1 MSSPQDLET
10 LIDTLNPICR
20 SALEEAASLCVSQT
34 HYNVELEHLLIK
46 LLEQGPG
53 TDVHRILKNF
63 DLEPT
68 TIIQEL
74 TEATEEFKRG
84 NSRTPS
90 MSPQIVSAFQ
100 EAWLRASTQYDQE
113 AVRSGLLLLALLDT
127 ESLLGVVTD
136 SAPSLLDIP
145 REHLDQVVGAVMEE
159 TDETDERTGEGEA
172 PVGGLSG
179 GASADMTPDTGGDEK
194 EALEQFTMDLTAQAR
209 AGEIDPIRGRE
220 DEIRQVADILMR
232 RRQNNPI
239 LTGKAG
245 VGKTAVVEGF
255 AQRVARGEVPPA
267 LENIAI
273 RQLDL
278 GLLQAGASMRGEFED
293 RLKSVI
299 DEVKASPHPV
309 ILFIDEVHTI
319 IGAGAQEG
327 GADAANLLKPA
338 LARGELRT
346 IAATTWA
353 EYKKYFEKDAA
364 LARRFQN
371 VQVKEPDQE
380 AAVDMLRGVA
390 QALQEHHDVRILDE
404 AIQNAVS
411 LSDRYITG
419 RNLPDKAITVLDT
432 ACARVAVGQ
441 NTVPPALED
450 ARHRADRLRL
460 EMDQLEAE
468 AFTGTDHHDRLREL
482 RDELEEVKERKN
494 TLESQWE
501 IEWTLVKEVRELEQ
515 RLAAIQRDGLKA
527 DGTGEEKEDEGS
539 VPDEE
544 TEDLSGGHG
553 ESSESDPSRTDT
565 LEEEGRA
572 GVDTNGVPDDA
583 DALRKELADR
593 REELVSVRNG
603 EPLVPVAVDTTTVAQ
618 VISGW
623 TGIPM
628 GKMKT
633 DEIKGILSL
642 QEQLAERVIGQDHA
656 LEAISR
662 RIRTS
667 RAQLEDPNSPV
678 GVFLLTGPSGVGKT
692 ETAQALA
699 DELYGGHLVRIN
711 LSEYQEAHT
720 VSKLK
725 GAPPGYKGHGEGGV
739 LTEAVRHS
747 PYSVVLLDEIE
758 KAHPDVLELFYQM
771 FDKGELED
779 ADGVT
784 VDFRNTIIILTS
796 NIGTDTIMQ
805 MCDHGS
811 SRPAPDDLS
820 ESVRNV
826 LQGHFRSAFLGRMVS
841 VPYYPLGDE
850 QMATIVELKL
860 GRVQDRF
867 EENHNAALTYA
878 DAVVDQITARCQE
891 VESGARN
898 IDYILTQTLLPN
910 LSSKMLGH
918 MADDRT
924 IAGARVDVENGR
936 FTYEIQ
942 A

>member
-1 MSSPQDLET
+1 MSSAQDLET
-10 LIDTLNPICR
+10 LVGTLNPVCR
-20 SALEEAASLCVSQT
+20 TALEEAASLCVAQT

-53 TDVHRILKNF
+53 TDIYRVLRNF
-63 DLEPT
+63 DIEPT
-68 TIIQEL
+68 EVIQEL
-74 TEATEEFKRG
+74 TSATEEFKRG

-90 MSPQIVSAFQ
+90 MSPQIVSAVQ

-113 AVRSGLLLLALLDT
+113 AVRSGLLLLALLET
-127 ESLLGVVTD
+127 EELLGVVTD
-136 SAPSLLDIP
+136 SAPSLLDVP
-145 REHLDQVVGAVMEE
+145 RENLDQVVGAVMEE
-159 TDETDERTGEGEA
+159 TDETAERTGEAPAEEPTAGPTSDVSGE
-172 PVGGLSG
+172 
-179 GASADMTPDTGGDEK
+179 GDGDD
-194 EALEQFTMDLTAQAR
+194 EALDQYTMDLTAQAR

-220 DEIRQVADILMR
+220 AEIRQVADILMR

-267 LENIAI
+267 LENIAV

-371 VQVKEPDQE
+371 VQVEEPDQE

-390 QALQEHHDVRILDE
+390 EALQEHHEVRILDE
-404 AIQNAVS
+404 AIEDAVS

-441 NTVPPALED
+441 NTVPPQLED
-450 ARHRADRLRL
+450 ARHRADRLELEIERL
-460 EMDQLEAE
+460 ERE
-468 AFTGTDHHDRLREL
+468 AFTGSDHADRL
-482 RDELEEVKERKN
+482 DELKEELDAVKERQDD
-494 TLESQWE
+494 LESQWE

-515 RLAAIQRDGLKA
+515 ELSELAATGDT
-527 DGTGEEKEDEGS
+527 DGTASEDGTVAGTRPSTMQDSRNGATAEDGPSETGTEAPLDTGAS
-539 VPDEE
+539 V
-544 TEDLSGGHG
+544 
-553 ESSESDPSRTDT
+553 DPSAERKGGATDA
-565 LEEEGRA
+565 E
-572 GVDTNGVPDDA
+572 
-583 DALRKELADR
+583 ALREELSRR
-593 REELVSVRNG
+593 REELASVRDG

-628 GKMKT
+628 GKMQT
-633 DEIKGILSL
+633 DEIEGILSL
-642 QEQLAERVIGQDHA
+642 KDQLAERVIGQDHA
-656 LEAISR
+656 LEAIAR

-699 DELYGGHLVRIN
+699 YELYGGHLVRIN

-796 NIGTDTIMQ
+796 NIATETIMQ
-805 MCDHGS
+805 MCDHGA
-811 SRPAPDDLS
+811 SRPDPEELS

-841 VPYYPLGDE
+841 IPYYPLGDE
-850 QMATIVELKL
+850 QMAEIVELKL

-867 EENHNAALTYA
+867 EENHNAPLTYS
-878 DAVVDQITARCQE
+878 DAVVEQITARCQE

-910 LSSKMLGH
+910 LSTKMLGQ
-918 MADDRT
+918 MAEDRA
-924 IAGARVDVENGR
+924 IAEAHVGVESGR
-936 FTYEIQ
+936 FTY
-942 A
+942 AVHS

>member
-1 MSSPQDLET
+1 MSTQDLET
-10 LIDTLNPICR
+10 IVGTLNPVCR
-20 SALEEAASLCVSQT
+20 TALEEAASLCVSQT

-63 DLEPT
+63 EIEPT
-68 TIIQEL
+68 DVIQEL
-74 TEATEEFKRG
+74 TAATEDFKRG

-90 MSPQIVSAFQ
+90 MSPQIVSAIQ
-100 EAWLRASTQYDQE
+100 EAWLRASTQFDQE
-113 AVRSGLLLLALLDT
+113 AVRSGLLLLALLET
-127 ESLLGVVTD
+127 EELLGTVTD
-136 SAPSLLDIP
+136 SASVLLEIP
-145 REHLDQVVGAVMEE
+145 RDNLGQVVGAVIEE
-159 TDETDERTGEGEA
+159 TDETGERTGEPPTNGVAGPQSPSVASERGGE
-172 PVGGLSG
+172 G
-179 GASADMTPDTGGDEK
+179 K
-194 EALEQFTMDLTAQAR
+194 ALEQYTMDLTAQAR
-209 AGEIDPIRGRE
+209 AGKIDPIRGRE
-220 DEIRQVADILMR
+220 SEIRQVADILMR

-267 LENIAI
+267 LEDIAV

-278 GLLQAGASMRGEFED
+278 GLLQAGASLRGEFED

-299 DEVKASPHPV
+299 NEVKASPRPV

-371 VQVKEPDQE
+371 VQVKEPDQD

-390 QALQEHHDVRILDE
+390 EALQAHHEVRILDE
-404 AIQNAVS
+404 AIEDAVA

-432 ACARVAVGQ
+432 AGARVAIGQ
-441 NTVPPALED
+441 NTVPPQLEE
-450 ARHRADRLRL
+450 ARHRADRLELEIERL
-460 EMDQLEAE
+460 ERES
-468 AFTGTDHHDRLREL
+468 FTGSDHQERL
-482 RDELEEVKERKN
+482 DELEEELATVRERQEA
-494 TLESQWE
+494 LEAQWE
-501 IEWTLVKEVRELEQ
+501 IEWTLVEEIRSLE
-515 RLAAIQRDGLKA
+515 RKLSEISA
-527 DGTGEEKEDEGS
+527 TGPSGS
-539 VPDEE
+539 PIDS
-544 TEDLSGGHG
+544 SGGTVVG
-553 ESSESDPSRTDT
+553 TASDIPETMQESDEAEQEALDGDSDGEPD
-565 LEEEGRA
+565 
-572 GVDTNGVPDDA
+572 VDDGPIGDGAPLPDDA
-583 DALRKELADR
+583 ETLREELDDR
-593 REELVSVRNG
+593 REELASVRKEG
-603 EPLVPVAVDTTTVAQ
+603 ALVPVAVDTTTVAR
-618 VISGW
+618 VISEW

-628 GKMKT
+628 GKMQT
-633 DEIKGILSL
+633 DEIEGILNL
-642 QEQLAERVIGQDHA
+642 KDKLAERVIGQDHA
-656 LEAISR
+656 LEAIAR

-667 RAQLEDPNSPV
+667 RASLEDPNKPV

-784 VDFRNTIIILTS
+784 VDFRNTVIILTS
-796 NIGTDTIMQ
+796 NIATETIMQ
-805 MCDHGS
+805 RCDHGA
-811 SRPAPDDLS
+811 SRPDPEELS

-841 VPYYPLGDE
+841 IPYYPLGEE
-850 QMATIVELKL
+850 QMAEIVKLKL
-860 GRVQDRF
+860 ARVQDRF
-867 EENHNAALTYA
+867 EENHNAPLNYS
-878 DAVVDQITARCQE
+878 DAVVEQITARCQE

-898 IDYILTQTLLPN
+898 IDAILTQTLLPT
-910 LSSKMLGH
+910 LSTKVLGR
-918 MADDRT
+918 MADGEGLS
-924 IAGARVDVENGR
+924 GAHIDVGDEG
-936 FTYEIQ
+936 FAYQIHT
-942 A
+942 

>member
-1 MSSPQDLET
+1 MPASQNLEQ
-10 LIDTLNPICR
+10 LIGTLNPVCR

-34 HYNVELEHLLIK
+34 HYNVEIEHLLVK
-46 LLEQGPG
+46 LLEQGPE
-53 TDVHRILKNF
+53 TDVHQVLKNF

-68 TIIQEL
+68 TVIQEL
-74 TEATEEFKRG
+74 TTAMDDFKRG

-90 MSPQIVSAFQ
+90 MSPQIVSLLQ
-100 EAWLRASTQYDQE
+100 EAWLRASTQYDQP
-113 AVRSGLLLLALLDT
+113 AVRSGLVLLALLDT
-127 ESLLGVVTD
+127 DELLGIVTD
-136 SAPSLLDIP
+136 SAPSLLKIS
-145 REHLDQVVGAVMEE
+145 RENLGSLVGAVMQE
-159 TDETDERTGEGEA
+159 TDEATERTGEAGPGPAPRSSGAGGEGSEVGEA
-172 PVGGLSG
+172 L
-179 GASADMTPDTGGDEK
+179 A
-194 EALEQFTMDLTAQAR
+194 QYTMDLTAQAR
-209 AGEIDPIRGRE
+209 AGEIDPIRGRSS
-220 DEIRQVADILMR
+220 EIRQVADILMR

-267 LENIAI
+267 LEDIAI

-380 AAVDMLRGVA
+380 TAVDMLRGVA
-390 QALQEHHDVRILDE
+390 EALQEHHEVRILDE
-404 AIQNAVS
+404 AIADAVS

-432 ACARVAVGQ
+432 AGARVAIGQ
-441 NTVPPALED
+441 NTVPPPLED
-450 ARHRADRLRL
+450 ARHRADRLELEIGRL
-460 EMDQLEAE
+460 ERE
-468 AFTGTDHHDRLREL
+468 AFTGGNHAERLDEL
-482 RDELEEVKERKN
+482 RHELKAIRKRQQA
-494 TLESQWE
+494 LETQWE
-501 IEWTLVKEVRELEQ
+501 IEWSLVSEIRSLE
-515 RLAAIQRDGLKA
+515 R
-527 DGTGEEKEDEGS
+527 
-539 VPDEE
+539 
-544 TEDLSGGHG
+544 
-553 ESSESDPSRTDT
+553 
-565 LEEEGRA
+565 
-572 GVDTNGVPDDA
+572 
-583 DALRKELADR
+583 ELADR
-593 REELVSVRNG
+593 ADDGESGSVGQGREEQAPVPPETMQAPAEIDDEATEEGEDGATQSTPTQGADAIREELEARRRELASVRD
-603 EPLVPVAVDTTTVAQ
+603 EEALVPVAVDTATVAR

-628 GKMKT
+628 GKMQT
-633 DEIKGILSL
+633 DELEGILALHERLS
-642 QEQLAERVIGQDHA
+642 ERVIGQDHA
-656 LEAISR
+656 LEAIAR

-678 GVFLLTGPSGVGKT
+678 GVFLLAGPSGVGKT

-747 PYSVVLLDEIE
+747 PYSVVLLDEVE

-784 VDFRNTIIILTS
+784 VDFRNTVIILTS

-805 MCDHGS
+805 RCDHGAT
-811 SRPAPDDLS
+811 RPPPDELGDA
-820 ESVRNV
+820 VRNV

-841 VPYYPLGDE
+841 IPYYPLGDE
-850 QMATIVELKL
+850 QMSTIVQLKL
-860 GRVQDRF
+860 DRVQERF
-867 EENHNAALTYA
+867 EANHNAPLSYSA
-878 DAVVDQITARCQE
+878 AVVDQITARCQE
-891 VESGARN
+891 VESGART
-898 IDYILTQTLLPN
+898 IDNILTQTLLPD
-910 LSSKMLGH
+910 LSAKMLGR
-918 MADDRT
+918 MAEDRPV
-924 IAGARVDVENGR
+924 AGAHIDVGPQGQ
-936 FTYEIQ
+936 FVYEVQ
-942 A
+942 S